1 MLATVFSLLIYK
13 EMTNVDMETI
23 DLACLGLKNAV
34 QKYCKKRKRDPPPT
48 DSLEHAC
55 HILRQ
60 LSTKRTCLHQG
71 LTAFE
76 SCYSQWLQTIT
87 EETMTS
93 VLTHLFHQYL
103 RLRDGLNL
111 MTSGECRHVG
121 DVKQAQ
127 QAKFKSRLNKQS
139 LRGDGY
145 TTLYSAKYYSGY
157 AWDEFFDP
165 NVGVLHRL
173 QAHVKWDWL
182 LDHGAQAFESC
193 LDQHET
199 ALQEIQSKLESLRLL
214 IIKDLSR
221 HGKVEFLTRDKME
234 RLSVTTKKTGRCIS
248 LERRGKDFQLKD
260 KYGCLPNGWKV
271 QDWKRAMEYVAPPPT
286 KKQKEESN
294 ANAKPTVVTVT
305 KKKAPS
311 KRRDAKPMVVTTEN
325 GLKLQIQD
333 KIEKEGEEEEE
344 NLEVSLNDV
353 KEEFDVNAEDLEKSR
368 EVLEAEDANGGNKMS
383 MRTNL
388 DGEMDEK
395 ELIQQDVEEAK
406 ERVHRFK
413 RVLARVEKR
422 VDEFDHEVSML
433 CVTFLVFN
441 NIFRLITQQ
450 SLVYSFGMPE
460 NAFVKLA

>member
-1 MLATVFSLLIYK
+1 MA
-13 EMTNVDMETI
+13 NVDMETV
-23 DLACLGLKNAV
+23 DLACLGLKKAV
-34 QKYCKKRKRDPPPT
+34 QKYCKKRKRDPPPS

-60 LSTKRTCLHQG
+60 LSIKRTCLHQG

-127 QAKFKSRLNKQS
+127 QSKFKSRLNKQS

-165 NVGVLHRL
+165 NVGVLNRL

-199 ALQEIQSKLESLRLL
+199 ALQEIQSRLESLRLL

-260 KYGCLPNGWKV
+260 KHGCLPNGWKV
-271 QDWKRAMEYVAPPPT
+271 QDWKRAMKYVAPPPT

-294 ANAKPTVVTVT
+294 ANAKPAVVTVT
-305 KKKAPS
+305 RKQAPS
-311 KRRDAKPMVVTTEN
+311 KRRDLKPIVVTTKN

-333 KIEKEGEEEEE
+333 KIEEEGEEEEE
-344 NLEVSLNDV
+344 NLQVSLNDV

-368 EVLEAEDANGGNKMS
+368 ETLEAEDANGGNKPRMTT
-383 MRTNL
+383 RL

-406 ERVHRFK
+406 EKVQRFK

-422 VDEFDHEVSML
+422 VDEFNNEVSML
-433 CVTFLVFN
+433 CVSFLVFN
-441 NIFRLITQQ
+441 NIFRLIIHHG
-450 SLVYSFGMPE
+450 V
-460 NAFVKLA
+460 

>member
-1 MLATVFSLLIYK
+1 
-13 EMTNVDMETI
+13 
-23 DLACLGLKNAV
+23 
-34 QKYCKKRKRDPPPT
+34 
-48 DSLEHAC
+48 
-55 HILRQ
+55 
-60 LSTKRTCLHQG
+60 
-71 LTAFE
+71 
-76 SCYSQWLQTIT
+76 
-87 EETMTS
+87 
-93 VLTHLFHQYL
+93 
-103 RLRDGLNL
+103 
-111 MTSGECRHVG
+111 
-121 DVKQAQ
+121 
-127 QAKFKSRLNKQS
+127 
-139 LRGDGY
+139 
-145 TTLYSAKYYSGY
+145 
-157 AWDEFFDP
+157 
-165 NVGVLHRL
+165 
-173 QAHVKWDWL
+173 
-182 LDHGAQAFESC
+182 
-193 LDQHET
+193 
-199 ALQEIQSKLESLRLL
+199 
-214 IIKDLSR
+214 
-221 HGKVEFLTRDKME
+221 
-234 RLSVTTKKTGRCIS
+234 
-248 LERRGKDFQLKD
+248 
-260 KYGCLPNGWKV
+260 
-271 QDWKRAMEYVAPPPT
+271 MEYVAPPPT